1 MDSRI
6 ALCAVALG
14 LSLVAAPDALARDG
28 GNRVKRLEL
37 TRPSDG
43 PDADAEGVVRI
54 ERTKGADRTVI
65 RLSHLDPKT
74 VYEVRD
80 AATDELLGQVRT
92 NRRGRATFNLSRS
105 MAKAA
110 EAGGGDAQA
119 GVEDVRIFDEDSGDC
134 VLQGGVVADPCE
146 GLLDGYADYENEAG
160 DYGSVFM
167 ESAPG
172 FESEFFSFTFF
183 SSRESFAAAYFDFTR
198 MTLLGDELPL
208 GVESVT
214 ELAGRAFE
222 VRSPEGDVLLDDV
235 LPELEESECIT
246 IDPEKPDDGGDWG
259 DFWSGDWTDDSNGG
273 GGYGLPGA
281 DDAWFGADGTY
292 RNAAKS
298 GVRDGED
305 GSDGSS
311 PSGFTLWIEDEN
323 GELQQAGEF
332 DQILYD
338 VPVECPSDDYGDYGD
353 GIVFI
358 GIVIVPLDGS
368 YDLQALLDELFGDL
382 FGDHSGDEDPSGVLG
397 DLLNRVR

>member
-28 GNRVKRLEL
+28 RNRVKRLEL

-54 ERTKGADRTVI
+54 ERTKGADRTMI

-80 AATDELLGQVRT
+80 AATDEPLGQVRT
-92 NRRGRATFNLSRS
+92 NRRGRATFNLTRT
-105 MAKAA
+105 MAKSA
-110 EAGGGDAQA
+110 EAGGGDAA
-119 GVEDVRIFDEDSGDC
+119 SGVSDVQILDGGTGDC
-134 VLQGGVVADPCE
+134 VLQGGVVVDPCE
-146 GLLDGYADYENEAG
+146 GLLDGFADYENEAG

-235 LPELEESECIT
+235 LPELEQSECIT

-259 DFWSGDWTDDSNGG
+259 DFWSGDWTGG
-273 GGYGLPGA
+273 GGDGLPGA
-281 DDAWFGADGTY
+281 GDGSYGADGTY
-292 RNAAKS
+292 RSAAKS
-298 GVRDGED
+298 GVRDGAD
-305 GSDGSS
+305 GNGGSS

-338 VPVECPSDDYGDYGD
+338 VPVECPYDDYGDYGD

-382 FGDHSGDEDPSGVLG
+382 FGGHSGGEDPSGVLG
-397 DLLNRVR
+397 DPLNQVR

>member
-1 MDSRI
+1 MDPRI
-6 ALCAVALG
+6 AVCAVALG
-14 LSLVAAPDALARDG
+14 LSLVAAPDALAKGGRD
-28 GNRVKRLEL
+28 RVQRLEL
-37 TRPSDG
+37 TRPAGG

-54 ERTKGADRTVI
+54 ERARAGDRTVL
-65 RLSHLDPKT
+65 RLTHLDPRT

-92 NRRGRATFNLSRS
+92 NRRGKATFNLTRS
-105 MAKAA
+105 MTKAA
-110 EAGGGDAQA
+110 EAGGSDAA
-119 GVEDVRIFDEDSGDC
+119 GGVEDVQIFDGESGDC
-134 VLQGGVVADPCE
+134 VLEGGVVSDPCE
-146 GLLDGYADYENEAG
+146 GLLYGYADYSNDAG
-160 DYGSVFM
+160 DSGSVYM

-183 SSRESFAAAYFDFTR
+183 SSRESFAAAYYDFTR

-235 LPELEESECIT
+235 LPELEDGECIT

-259 DFWSGDWTDDSNGG
+259 DFWSGDWTGDWTGG
-273 GGYGLPGA
+273 GDYGLPGA
-281 DDAWFGADGTY
+281 GDALFGADGTFGH
-292 RNAAKS
+292 AAKS
-298 GVRDGED
+298 GVKDGED

-323 GELQQAGEF
+323 GEMQEAGEF
-332 DQILYD
+332 DQILYES
-338 VPVECPSDDYGDYGD
+338 PVDCPSGDYGD
-353 GIVFI
+353 GAVFI

-368 YDLQALLDELFGDL
+368 YDFEALLDELFGDL
-382 FGDHSGDEDPSGVLG
+382 FGNHSGGEDPSGLLD
-397 DLLNRVR
+397 DLLNQFR